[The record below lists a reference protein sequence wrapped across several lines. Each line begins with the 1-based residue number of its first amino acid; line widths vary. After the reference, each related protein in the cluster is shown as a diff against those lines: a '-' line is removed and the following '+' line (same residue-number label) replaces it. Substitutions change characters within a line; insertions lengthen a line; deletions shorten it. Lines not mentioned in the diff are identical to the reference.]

1 MPCGNARHLLSRFA
15 GSKYS
20 WLWVFLICFC
30 MPILSAQNILLRFGG
45 PPLLDNVSFDIEAG
59 DRICLVGRNGEGKS
73 TLLKVLTG
81 EMETNS
87 GDIVKKAG
95 LKVSR
100 MIQEI
105 PSHLDG
111 TVRDI
116 VMGRVSVV
124 SGGSV
129 ISKKILDDG
138 AHNATA
144 EAILGKTGID
154 ADTPYDSLSGGQ
166 KRRVLF
172 ARAVAEDPD
181 LLLLDEPTNHLD
193 IPAIQ
198 WLEGIVTRLNCAV
211 MFVSHDR
218 AFVRRTAT
226 RIFELDRGR
235 VRSWDFPY
243 DKFVQFRDQALAEEE
258 KANQLFD
265 KRLAEEEV
273 WIRKGIQARRTRN
286 EGRVRALIKM
296 REERAARRSRT
307 GNVNMQ
313 ITEADRSGR
322 LVARL
327 TDVSYSYDG
336 SPLISDLSTEISRGD
351 RIGIVG
357 PNGSGKTT
365 LLRLILGELQPDS
378 GSVRLGSNLHIA
390 YFDQMRTRLRE
401 DKSLIE
407 NIGDGQAYITL
418 NGVKRHV
425 LSYLQD
431 FLFSADRARGPIS
444 ALSGGERNRLLLAC
458 LFSHPS
464 NVLVLDE
471 PTNDLDMETLDLL
484 AELLADYNG
493 TVLTVSHD
501 RAFLDSVATGI
512 LAIEENGRV
521 FEAVGGYSDYE
532 ANKKIRD
539 KEAANA
545 ARIAAEKEAEKQAR
559 SNAGAGSATAAPAP
573 PAKKK
578 KRSFNED
585 REYAALPE
593 KIEKLE
599 QEIASFQM
607 ELSKPEVYTNA
618 PLIVELQKK
627 IADDEVLLEKLYE
640 RFEILDNLG

>member
-1 MPCGNARHLLSRFA
+1 M
-15 GSKYS
+15 
-20 WLWVFLICFC
+20 
-30 MPILSAQNILLRFGG
+30 
-45 PPLLDNVSFDIEAG
+45 DNVTFDVEPG

-81 EMETNS
+81 EMEANS
-87 GDIVKKAG
+87 GDIIKKSG
-95 LKVSR
+95 LKITR

-105 PSHLDG
+105 PAHLEG
-111 TVRDI
+111 TVRDV
-116 VMGRVSVV
+116 VMSGAL
-124 SGGSV
+124 SGGT
-129 ISKKILDDG
+129 DD
-138 AHNATA
+138 AVRNSHA
-144 EAILGKTGID
+144 EAILGKTGIPAD
-154 ADTPYDSLSGGQ
+154 ASFDSLSGGQ

-172 ARAVAEDPD
+172 ARAVAGDPD

-198 WLEGIVTRLNCAV
+198 WLEGIVTRLECAV
-211 MFVSHDR
+211 LFVSHDR
-218 AFVRRTAT
+218 TFVRRTAT
-226 RIFELDRGR
+226 RILELDRGR

-258 KANQLFD
+258 KANALFD

-296 REERAARRSRT
+296 REERAARRTRT

-336 SPLISDLSTEISRGD
+336 APLLNRFSTEVSRGD

-365 LLRLILGELQPDS
+365 LLRLILGELKPDT
-378 GSVRLGSNLHIA
+378 GDVRLGTNLQIA
-390 YFDQMRTRLRE
+390 YFDQMRSRLRE
-401 DKSLIE
+401 DKSLVE

-418 NGVKRHV
+418 NGVRRHV

-431 FLFSADRARGPIS
+431 FLFSAERARGPIS

-484 AELLADYNG
+484 AELLADYKG

-501 RAFLDSVATGI
+501 RAFLDSVVTSI
-512 LAIEENGRV
+512 LAIEDGGNV
-521 FEAVGGYSDYE
+521 FEATGGYTDYE
-532 ANKKIRD
+532 NNRKVRE
-539 KEAANA
+539 KEKANA
-545 ARIAAEKEAEKQAR
+545 ARLAEERANFQKSGASLGGSGSESAANQG
-559 SNAGAGSATAAPAP
+559 NV
-573 PAKKK
+573 AKKR
-578 KRSFNED
+578 KRSYNEE

-599 QEIASFQM
+599 AEIAEIQA
-607 ELSKPEVYTNA
+607 ELAKPEVYTDANR
-618 PLIVELQKK
+618 IIELQKSLS
-627 IADDEVLLEKLYE
+627 DHESELEKAYE
-640 RFEILDNLG
+640 RYGELDAL

>member
-1 MPCGNARHLLSRFA
+1 
-15 GSKYS
+15 
-20 WLWVFLICFC
+20 
-30 MPILSAQNILLRFGG
+30 MPILSAQNISLRFSG
-45 PPLLDNVSFDIEAG
+45 PPLLDNASFDIEAG

-73 TLLKVLTG
+73 TLLKIIQG
-81 EMETNS
+81 EMGMDS
-87 GDIVKKAG
+87 GEIVKRTG

-100 MIQEI
+100 MVQEI
-105 PSHLDG
+105 PAHMEGS
-111 TVRDI
+111 VRDV
-116 VMGRVSVV
+116 VMAG
-124 SGGSV
+124 
-129 ISKKILDDG
+129 IAQDG
-138 AHNATA
+138 HHDAHA
-144 EAILGKTGID
+144 EAILGKTGIAAD
-154 ADTPYDSLSGGQ
+154 ALFDSLSGGQ

-172 ARAVAEDPD
+172 ARAVAENPD

-198 WLEGIVTRLNCAV
+198 WLEGIVSRLECAV
-211 MFVSHDR
+211 LFVSHDR
-218 AFVRRTAT
+218 AFVRRVAT

-235 VRSWDFPY
+235 IRTWDYPY

-258 KANQLFD
+258 KANKLFD

-296 REERAARRSRT
+296 RQERAERRTRT
-307 GNVNMQ
+307 GTVNMQ

-327 TDVSYSYDG
+327 TDVSYAYEG
-336 SPLISDLSTEISRGD
+336 APLISHFTTEVSRGD

-365 LLRLILGELQPDS
+365 LLKLILGEIQPDE
-378 GSVRLGSNLHIA
+378 GEIRLGTNLQIA

-401 DKSLIE
+401 DKSLVE
-407 NIGDGQAYITL
+407 NVGDGQAYITL
-418 NGVKRHV
+418 NGVRRHV

-431 FLFSADRARGPIS
+431 FLFSAERARGPIS

-484 AELLADYNG
+484 AELLAEYKG
-493 TVLTVSHD
+493 TVLVVSHD
-501 RAFLDSVATGI
+501 RAFLDSVVTGI
-512 LAIEENGRV
+512 FAIEDGGNV
-521 FEAVGGYSDYE
+521 FEAVGGYTDYE
-532 ANKKIRD
+532 NNRKIRE

-545 ARIAAEKEAEKQAR
+545 ARIAEERANSQKSVASTSLQ
-559 SNAGAGSATAAPAP
+559 TAKNGISEPN

-578 KRSFNED
+578 KRSYNEE
-585 REYAALPE
+585 REYAALPD

-599 QEIASFQM
+599 AEIAGFQA
-607 ELSKPEVYTNA
+607 ELAKPEVYTDA
-618 PLIVELQKK
+618 KRIVELQKD
-627 IADDEVLLEKLYE
+627 IADRESELEKAYE
-640 RFEILDNLG
+640 RYEELDLLGG

>member
-1 MPCGNARHLLSRFA
+1 
-15 GSKYS
+15 
-20 WLWVFLICFC
+20 
-30 MPILSAQNILLRFGG
+30 MPILSAQNLLLRIGANA
-45 PPLLDNVSFDIEAG
+45 PLLDNVSFDIEAG
-59 DRICLVGRNGEGKS
+59 DRICLVGRNGCGKS
-73 TLLKVLTG
+73 TLLRVLSG
-81 EMETNS
+81 ETEAQS
-87 GDIVKKAG
+87 GDIVKKTG
-95 LKVSR
+95 LRISR

-105 PSHLDG
+105 PAHIEG
-111 TVRDI
+111 TVRDV
-116 VMGRVSVV
+116 VMGTVSVGN
-124 SGGSV
+124 SAAW
-129 ISKKILDDG
+129 KIGDD
-138 AHNATA
+138 ASRDTHA

-154 ADTPYDSLSGGQ
+154 PEALYDSLSGGQ
-166 KRRVLF
+166 KRRTLF
-172 ARAVAEDPD
+172 ARALAQDPD

-198 WLEGIVTRLNCAV
+198 WLEGIVTRLNCALL
-211 MFVSHDR
+211 FVSHDR
-218 AFVRRTAT
+218 TFVRRVAN
-226 RIFELDRGR
+226 RIFDLDRGR
-235 VRSWDFPY
+235 VRCWDFPY
-243 DKFVQFRDQALAEEE
+243 DKFVQFRDQALAEED
-258 KANQLFD
+258 KANALFD

-296 REERAARRSRT
+296 REERAARRTRT

-336 SPLISDLSTEISRGD
+336 APLISGLSTEVSRGD

-365 LLRLILGELQPDS
+365 LLRLILGELKPDT
-378 GSVRLGSNLHIA
+378 GDVRLGTNLQIA

-401 DKSLIE
+401 DKSLVE

-431 FLFSADRARGPIS
+431 FLFSADRARGPIN

-484 AELLADYNG
+484 AELLADYKG

-501 RAFLDSVATGI
+501 RAFLDSVATSI
-512 LAIEENGRV
+512 LAIEDGGNV
-521 FEAVGGYSDYE
+521 FESVGGYSDYE
-532 ANKKIRD
+532 AKKKVRD

-545 ARIAAEKEAEKQAR
+545 ARIAAEKEAEKAAR
-559 SNAGAGSATAAPAP
+559 SAQNSSAVSAAQALSGSAGAPV
-573 PAKKK
+573 KKK
-578 KRSFNED
+578 KRSYNEE

-599 QEIASFQM
+599 SEISERQT
-607 ELSKPEVYTNA
+607 ELSKPEVFTNA
-618 PLIVELQKK
+618 ARIVELQKE
-627 IADDEVLLEKLYE
+627 IADREAELEKAYGRYE
-640 RFEILDNLG
+640 ELDSLG

>member
-1 MPCGNARHLLSRFA
+1 
-15 GSKYS
+15 
-20 WLWVFLICFC
+20 

-59 DRICLVGRNGEGKS
+59 DRVCLVGRNGEGKS
-73 TLLKVLTG
+73 TLLKILTG
-81 EMETNS
+81 EMEYNS
-87 GDIVKKAG
+87 GDIVKKTG

-105 PSHLDG
+105 PAHVDG

-116 VMGRVSVV
+116 VMGKVAA
-124 SGGSV
+124 GSSAGWTGAV
-129 ISKKILDDG
+129 DDG
-138 AHNATA
+138 QHNALA
-144 EAILGKTGID
+144 ESILGKTGID
-154 ADTPYDSLSGGQ
+154 ADALYDDLSGGQ

-218 AFVRRTAT
+218 AFVRRVAS

-243 DKFVQFRDQALAEEE
+243 DKFVQFRDQALAEEA
-258 KANQLFD
+258 KANELFD

-296 REERAARRSRT
+296 REERAARRNRV
-307 GNVNMQ
+307 GNVSMQ
-313 ITEADRSGR
+313 ITEAERSGR

-327 TDVSYSYDG
+327 KNVTYAYAG
-336 SPLISDLSTEISRGD
+336 EPLINNFSTEVSRGD

-357 PNGSGKTT
+357 PNGCGKTT
-365 LLRLILGELQPDS
+365 LLRLILGELKPDE
-378 GSVRLGSNLHIA
+378 GDVRLGSNLQIA

-493 TVLTVSHD
+493 TVITVSHD

-512 LAIEENGRV
+512 LAIEENGNV

-532 ANKKIRD
+532 ANKKFRD

-545 ARIAAEKEAEKQAR
+545 AREAAERDAAKAAR
-559 SNAGAGSATAAPAP
+559 SGAAPA
-573 PAKKK
+573 AVALVKKK
-578 KRSFNED
+578 KRSYNEE
-585 REYAALPE
+585 REYQALPE
-593 KIEKLE
+593 KIEQLE
-599 QEIASFQM
+599 TEITNLQT
-607 ELSKPEVYTNA
+607 ELSKPEVFTNA
-618 PLIVELQKK
+618 PRIVELQKE
-627 IADDEVLLEKLYE
+627 ISARETELEKAYE
-640 RFEILDNLG
+640 RFEELDALG

>member
-1 MPCGNARHLLSRFA
+1 
-15 GSKYS
+15 
-20 WLWVFLICFC
+20 
-30 MPILSAQNILLRFGG
+30 MPILSAQNILLRLGG
-45 PPLLDNVSFDIEAG
+45 SAPLLDGVSFDVEPG

-73 TLLKVLTG
+73 TLLKILTG
-81 EMETNS
+81 EMEYNS
-87 GDIVKKAG
+87 GDIVRRSG
-95 LKVSR
+95 LRVSR

-105 PSHLDG
+105 PAHIDG

-116 VMGRVSVV
+116 VMGKVAA
-124 SGGSV
+124 GSSAGWTGAV
-129 ISKKILDDG
+129 DG
-138 AHNATA
+138 SNDEGHHDSAA

-154 ADTPYDSLSGGQ
+154 ADAPYDSLSGGQ

-211 MFVSHDR
+211 LFVSHDR
-218 AFVRRTAT
+218 SFVRRVAT

-235 VRSWDFPY
+235 IRSWDFPY

-258 KANQLFD
+258 KANALFD

-296 REERAARRSRT
+296 RQERAERRTRT

-322 LVARL
+322 MVARL
-327 TDVSYSYDG
+327 TGVTYSYDG
-336 SPLISDLSTEISRGD
+336 APLINDFSTEVSRGD

-365 LLRLILGELQPDS
+365 LLKLILGELQPDQ
-378 GSVRLGSNLHIA
+378 GEVRLGSNLEIA
-390 YFDQMRTRLRE
+390 YFDQMRTSLRE
-401 DKSLIE
+401 DKSLVE
-407 NIGDGQAYITL
+407 NIGDGQTYITL

-484 AELLADYNG
+484 AELLAEYKG

-512 LAIEENGRV
+512 LAIEEDGKV

-532 ANKKIRD
+532 ANRKFRE
-539 KEAANA
+539 KEAAAA
-545 ARIAAEKEAEKQAR
+545 ARAQAEKDAEKQAR
-559 SNAGAGSATAAPAP
+559 AAGSSAAPAADAP
-573 PAKKK
+573 KKK
-578 KRSFNED
+578 KRSYNEE
-585 REYAALPE
+585 REYQALPE

-599 QEIASFQM
+599 AEIASRQE
-607 ELSKPEVYTNA
+607 ELSKPEVFTNA
-618 PLIVELQKK
+618 ARIVELQKE
-627 IADDEVLLEKLYE
+627 IAERENELEKAYE
-640 RFEILDNLG
+640 RFEELDL

>member
-1 MPCGNARHLLSRFA
+1 
-15 GSKYS
+15 
-20 WLWVFLICFC
+20 

-73 TLLKVLTG
+73 TLLKILTG
-81 EMETNS
+81 EMEMNS
-87 GDIVKKAG
+87 GDIVKKSG
-95 LKVSR
+95 LKISR

-105 PSHLDG
+105 PAHLEG
-111 TVRDI
+111 TVRDV
-116 VMGRVSVV
+116 VMGRVPITGANTAREV
-124 SGGSV
+124 GA
-129 ISKKILDDG
+129 DDVLRNS
-138 AHNATA
+138 HA
-144 EAILGKTGID
+144 EAILGKTGIP
-154 ADTPYDSLSGGQ
+154 ADLRYDDLSGGQ

-198 WLEGIVTRLNCAV
+198 WLEGIVSRLDCAV
-211 MFVSHDR
+211 LFVSHDR
-218 AFVRRTAT
+218 AFVRRIAT

-235 VRSWDFPY
+235 IRSWDFPY

-286 EGRVRALIKM
+286 EGRVRALIRM
-296 REERAARRSRT
+296 REERAARRTRT
-307 GNVNMQ
+307 GSVNMQ
-313 ITEADRSGR
+313 ITEAERSGR

-327 TDVSYSYDG
+327 TNVTYAYEG
-336 SPLISDLSTEISRGD
+336 EPLIRDFSTEVSRGD

-365 LLRLILGELQPDS
+365 LLRLILGELTPDS
-378 GSVRLGSNLHIA
+378 GEIRLGSNLQIA

-431 FLFSADRARGPIS
+431 FLFSAERARGPIS

-484 AELLADYNG
+484 AELLADYKG
-493 TVLTVSHD
+493 TVITVSHD
-501 RAFLDSVATGI
+501 RAFLDSVVTSI
-512 LAIEENGRV
+512 FAIEDDGNV

-532 ANKKIRD
+532 ANRKFRE
-539 KEAANA
+539 KEAARA
-545 ARIAAEKEAEKQAR
+545 QSKPAVR
-559 SNAGAGSATAAPAP
+559 SGQSKSAVISAQPLSATAVPAGVEP
-573 PAKKK
+573 PMPTPIKKK
-578 KRSFNED
+578 KRSYNEE

-593 KIEKLE
+593 KIESLE
-599 QEIASFQM
+599 AEIASRQT

-618 PLIVELQKK
+618 PRILELQKE
-627 IADDEVLLEKLYE
+627 IVGLESELEQAYE
-640 RFEILDNLG
+640 RFEYLDNLGG

>member
-1 MPCGNARHLLSRFA
+1 MPSLS
-15 GSKYS
+15 
-20 WLWVFLICFC
+20 V
-30 MPILSAQNILLRFGG
+30 QNILLRFGG

-87 GDIVKKAG
+87 GEIVKKSG
-95 LKVSR
+95 LRVSR

-105 PSHLDG
+105 PAHLDG

-129 ISKKILDDG
+129 ISKKVLDDG

-154 ADTPYDSLSGGQ
+154 ADAPYDSLSGGQ

-198 WLEGIVTRLNCAV
+198 WLEGIVSRLNCAV

-218 AFVRRTAT
+218 AFVRRIAT

-296 REERAARRSRT
+296 REERAARRNRT

-327 TDVSYSYDG
+327 KNVSYSYDG
-336 SPLISDLSTEISRGD
+336 SPLISDFSTEISRGD

-365 LLRLILGELQPDS
+365 LLRLILGELQPES
-378 GSVRLGSNLHIA
+378 GEVRLGSNLHIA

-401 DKSLIE
+401 DKSLVE

-418 NGVKRHV
+418 NGVRRHV

-512 LAIEENGRV
+512 FAIEENGQI

-532 ANKKIRD
+532 ANRKLRD

-559 SNAGAGSATAAPAP
+559 ASAGAAVASSA

-578 KRSFNED
+578 KRSFNEE
-585 REYAALPE
+585 REYNSLMG

-599 QEIASFQM
+599 KEIADFQQ
-607 ELSKPEVYTNA
+607 ELTKPEVYTNA
-618 PLIVELQKK
+618 TLIVELQKK
-627 IADDEVLLEKLYE
+627 ISEDETLLEQAYE
-640 RFEILDNLG
+640 RFEILDNLS

>member
-1 MPCGNARHLLSRFA
+1 
-15 GSKYS
+15 
-20 WLWVFLICFC
+20 
-30 MPILSAQNILLRFGG
+30 MPILSAQNLLLRIGANA
-45 PPLLDNVSFDIEAG
+45 PLLDNVSFDIEAG
-59 DRICLVGRNGEGKS
+59 DRICLVGRNGCGKS
-73 TLLKVLTG
+73 TLLRVLSG
-81 EMETNS
+81 ETEAQS
-87 GDIVKKAG
+87 GDIVKKTG
-95 LKVSR
+95 LRISR

-105 PSHLDG
+105 PAHIEG
-111 TVRDI
+111 TVRDV
-116 VMGRVSVV
+116 VMGTVSVGN
-124 SGGSV
+124 SAAW
-129 ISKKILDDG
+129 KIGDD
-138 AHNATA
+138 ASRDTHA

-154 ADTPYDSLSGGQ
+154 PEALYDSLSGGQ
-166 KRRVLF
+166 KRRTLF
-172 ARAVAEDPD
+172 ARALAQDPD

-198 WLEGIVTRLNCAV
+198 WLEGIVTRLNCALL
-211 MFVSHDR
+211 FVSHDR
-218 AFVRRTAT
+218 TFVRRVAN
-226 RIFELDRGR
+226 RIFDLDRGR
-235 VRSWDFPY
+235 VRCWDFPY
-243 DKFVQFRDQALAEEE
+243 DKFVQFRDQALAEED
-258 KANQLFD
+258 KANALFD

-296 REERAARRSRT
+296 REERAARRTRT

-336 SPLISDLSTEISRGD
+336 APLINGLSTEVSRGD

-365 LLRLILGELQPDS
+365 LLRLILGELTPDT
-378 GSVRLGSNLHIA
+378 GDVRLGTNLQIA

-401 DKSLIE
+401 DKSLVE
-407 NIGDGQAYITL
+407 NIADGQQYVML

-484 AELLADYNG
+484 AELLADYKG

-501 RAFLDSVATGI
+501 RAFLDSVATSI
-512 LAIEENGRV
+512 LAIEDGGNV
-521 FEAVGGYSDYE
+521 FESVGGYSDYE
-532 ANKKIRD
+532 AKKKVRD

-545 ARIAAEKEAEKQAR
+545 ARIAAEKEAEKAAR
-559 SNAGAGSATAAPAP
+559 SAQNSSAVSAAQAPAGSAGAP
-573 PAKKK
+573 PKKK
-578 KRSFNED
+578 KRSYNEE

-599 QEIASFQM
+599 AEISERQT
-607 ELSKPEVYTNA
+607 ELSKPEVFTNA
-618 PLIVELQKK
+618 ARIMELQKE
-627 IADDEVLLEKLYE
+627 IADREAELEKAYE
-640 RFEILDNLG
+640 RYEELDSLG

>member
-1 MPCGNARHLLSRFA
+1 
-15 GSKYS
+15 
-20 WLWVFLICFC
+20 
-30 MPILSAQNILLRFGG
+30 MPILSVQNILLRFGG

-81 EMETNS
+81 EMEANS
-87 GDIVKKAG
+87 GEIVKKTG

-105 PSHLDG
+105 PAHLDG

-116 VMGRVSVV
+116 VMGRVTVV

-154 ADTPYDSLSGGQ
+154 ADAPYDSLSGGQ

-258 KANQLFD
+258 KANALFD
-265 KRLAEEEV
+265 KKLAEEEV

-327 TDVSYSYDG
+327 KNVSYSYDG

-365 LLRLILGELQPDS
+365 LLRLILGELQPES
-378 GSVRLGSNLHIA
+378 GEVRLGSNLHIA

-512 LAIEENGRV
+512 LAIEEGGHV

-532 ANKKIRD
+532 ANKKLRD
-539 KEAANA
+539 KEAAQA
-545 ARIAAEKEAEKQAR
+545 ARLAAEREAEKLAR
-559 SNAGAGSATAAPAP
+559 LSAGAGAASASPA

-578 KRSFNED
+578 KRSYNEE

-599 QEIASFQM
+599 KEIADYQL

-618 PLIVELQKK
+618 TLIVELQKK
-627 IADDEVLLEKLYE
+627 IADDEALLEAAYE
-640 RFEILDNLG
+640 RFEALDNLG

>member
-1 MPCGNARHLLSRFA
+1 
-15 GSKYS
+15 
-20 WLWVFLICFC
+20 

-73 TLLKVLTG
+73 TLLKILTG
-81 EMETNS
+81 EMEMNS
-87 GDIVKKAG
+87 GDIVKKSG
-95 LKVSR
+95 LKISR

-105 PSHLDG
+105 PAHIEG
-111 TVRDI
+111 TVRDV
-116 VMGRVSVV
+116 VMGKSESALRNS
-124 SGGSV
+124 
-129 ISKKILDDG
+129 
-138 AHNATA
+138 HA
-144 EAILGKTGID
+144 EAILGKTGIP
-154 ADTPYDSLSGGQ
+154 ADLRYDDLSGGQ

-198 WLEGIVTRLNCAV
+198 WLEGIVSRLDCAV
-211 MFVSHDR
+211 LFVSHDR
-218 AFVRRTAT
+218 AFVRRIAT

-235 VRSWDFPY
+235 IRSWDFPY
-243 DKFVQFRDQALAEEE
+243 DKFVQFRDQALVEEE

-286 EGRVRALIKM
+286 EGRVRALIRM
-296 REERAARRSRT
+296 REERAARRTRT
-307 GNVNMQ
+307 GSVNMQ
-313 ITEADRSGR
+313 ITEAERSGR

-327 TDVSYSYDG
+327 TNVTYAYEG
-336 SPLISDLSTEISRGD
+336 EPLIRDFSTEVSRGD

-365 LLRLILGELQPDS
+365 LLRLILGELTPDS
-378 GSVRLGSNLHIA
+378 GEIRLGSNLQIA

-431 FLFSADRARGPIS
+431 FLFSAERARGPIS

-484 AELLADYNG
+484 AELLADYKG
-493 TVLTVSHD
+493 TVITVSHD
-501 RAFLDSVATGI
+501 RAFLDSVVTSI
-512 LAIEENGRV
+512 FAIEDGGNV

-532 ANKKIRD
+532 ANRKFR
-539 KEAANA
+539 
-545 ARIAAEKEAEKQAR
+545 EKEIAR
-559 SNAGAGSATAAPAP
+559 AQSKSAMPSAGQSKSAMPSAQSLSVAAPAGVEP
-573 PAKKK
+573 PIPTPIKKK
-578 KRSFNED
+578 KRSYNEE

-593 KIEKLE
+593 KIESLE
-599 QEIASFQM
+599 AGIANRQT

-618 PLIVELQKK
+618 PRILELQKE
-627 IADDEVLLEKLYE
+627 IVGLESELEQAYE
-640 RFEILDNLG
+640 RFEYLDNLGG

>member
-1 MPCGNARHLLSRFA
+1 
-15 GSKYS
+15 
-20 WLWVFLICFC
+20 

-45 PPLLDNVSFDIEAG
+45 PPLLDNVSFDIKAG

-81 EMETNS
+81 EMEANS

-193 IPAIQ
+193 VPAIQ

-336 SPLISDLSTEISRGD
+336 SPLISGLSTEISRGD

-378 GSVRLGSNLHIA
+378 GSVRLGSNLHVA

-578 KRSFNED
+578 KRSYNEE

-593 KIEKLE
+593 KIENLE
-599 QEIASFQM
+599 QEIAGFQM

-618 PLIVELQKK
+618 SLIVELQKK
-627 IADDEVLLEKLYE
+627 IADDEGLLEKLYE

>member
-1 MPCGNARHLLSRFA
+1 
-15 GSKYS
+15 
-20 WLWVFLICFC
+20 
-30 MPILSAQNILLRFGG
+30 MPILSVQNILLRFGG

-81 EMETNS
+81 EMEANS
-87 GDIVKKAG
+87 GEIVKKTG

-105 PSHLDG
+105 PAHLDG

-154 ADTPYDSLSGGQ
+154 ADAPYDSLSGGQ

-258 KANQLFD
+258 KANALFD
-265 KRLAEEEV
+265 KKLAEEEV

-327 TDVSYSYDG
+327 KNVSYSYDG

-365 LLRLILGELQPDS
+365 LLRLILGELQPES
-378 GSVRLGSNLHIA
+378 GEVRLGSNLHIA

-512 LAIEENGRV
+512 LAIEDGGHV

-532 ANKKIRD
+532 ANKKLRD
-539 KEAANA
+539 KEAAQA
-545 ARIAAEKEAEKQAR
+545 ARLAAEREAEKQAR
-559 SNAGAGSATAAPAP
+559 SNAGAGAASASPA

-578 KRSFNED
+578 KRSYNEE
-585 REYAALPE
+585 REYATLPE

-599 QEIASFQM
+599 KEIADYQL

-618 PLIVELQKK
+618 TLIVELQKK
-627 IADDEVLLEKLYE
+627 IADDEALLEQAYE
-640 RFEILDNLG
+640 RFEALDNLG

>member
-1 MPCGNARHLLSRFA
+1 
-15 GSKYS
+15 
-20 WLWVFLICFC
+20 
-30 MPILSAQNILLRFGG
+30 MPILSAQNILLRLGG
-45 PPLLDNVSFDIEAG
+45 SAPLLDGVSFDVEAG

-81 EMETNS
+81 EMEFNS
-87 GDIVKKAG
+87 GDIVRRSG
-95 LKVSR
+95 MRVSR

-105 PSHLDG
+105 PDHIDG

-116 VMGRVSVV
+116 VMGKVAA
-124 SGGSV
+124 GS
-129 ISKKILDDG
+129 SAGWTGARDGSADDG
-138 AHNATA
+138 HHDSAA

-154 ADTPYDSLSGGQ
+154 ADAQYDSLSGGQ

-218 AFVRRTAT
+218 SFVRRVAT

-258 KANQLFD
+258 KANALFD

-296 REERAARRSRT
+296 RQERAERRTRT

-313 ITEADRSGR
+313 ITEAERSGR
-322 LVARL
+322 MVARL
-327 TDVSYSYDG
+327 TNVSYSYSAGGQPDAT
-336 SPLISDLSTEISRGD
+336 SSVSQLLINNFSTEVSRGD

-365 LLRLILGELQPDS
+365 LLKLILGELTPDQ
-378 GSVRLGSNLHIA
+378 GEVRLGTNLEIA

-401 DKSLIE
+401 DKSLVE

-484 AELLADYNG
+484 AELLAEYKG

-501 RAFLDSVATGI
+501 RAFLDSVATSI
-512 LAIEENGRV
+512 FAIEEDGNI

-532 ANKKIRD
+532 AGKKNRD
-539 KEAANA
+539 KEAASA
-545 ARIAAEKEAEKQAR
+545 AKTV
-559 SNAGAGSATAAPAP
+559 AGGNNSGSSKSVTSA

-578 KRSFNED
+578 KRSYNEE
-585 REYAALPE
+585 REYATLPDT
-593 KIEKLE
+593 IEKLE
-599 QEIASFQM
+599 GEIAACQE
-607 ELSKPEVYTNA
+607 ELCKPEVCTNA
-618 PLIVELQKK
+618 ARIVELQKE
-627 IADDEVLLEKLYE
+627 ISDREAALEKAYE
-640 RFEILDNLG
+640 RYEELDSLG

>member
-1 MPCGNARHLLSRFA
+1 
-15 GSKYS
+15 
-20 WLWVFLICFC
+20 
-30 MPILSAQNILLRFGG
+30 MPILSVQNILLRFGG

-81 EMETNS
+81 EMEANS
-87 GDIVKKAG
+87 GEIVKKTG

-105 PSHLDG
+105 PAHLDG

-154 ADTPYDSLSGGQ
+154 ADAPYDSLSGGQ

-258 KANQLFD
+258 KANALFD
-265 KRLAEEEV
+265 KKVAEEEV

-327 TDVSYSYDG
+327 KNVSYSYDG

-365 LLRLILGELQPDS
+365 LLRLILGDLQPES
-378 GSVRLGSNLHIA
+378 GEVRLGSNLHIA

-512 LAIEENGRV
+512 LAIEENGHV

-532 ANKKIRD
+532 ANKKLRD
-539 KEAANA
+539 KEAAQA
-545 ARIAAEKEAEKQAR
+545 ARLAAEREAEKLAR
-559 SNAGAGSATAAPAP
+559 LSAGAGAASAAPA

-578 KRSFNED
+578 KRSYNEE

-599 QEIASFQM
+599 KEIAGYQL

-618 PLIVELQKK
+618 TLIVELQKK
-627 IADDEVLLEKLYE
+627 IADDETLLEQAYE
-640 RFEILDNLG
+640 RFEALDNLG

>member
-1 MPCGNARHLLSRFA
+1 
-15 GSKYS
+15 
-20 WLWVFLICFC
+20 
-30 MPILSAQNILLRFGG
+30 MPILSAMNITLRFGG
-45 PPLLDNVSFDIEAG
+45 PPLLDKVSFDIESG

-73 TLLKVLTG
+73 TLLKILSG
-81 EMETNS
+81 DMEADS
-87 GDIVKKAG
+87 GDIVKRSG
-95 LKVSR
+95 LKISR

-105 PSHLDG
+105 PAHLEG
-111 TVRDI
+111 TVRD
-116 VMGRVSVV
+116 VV
-124 SGGSV
+124 FSGVGGAAGGH
-129 ISKKILDDG
+129 DAGDG
-138 AHNATA
+138 HHNAHA
-144 EAILGKTGID
+144 EAILGKTGIAAD
-154 ADTPYDSLSGGQ
+154 ALFDSLSGGQ

-172 ARAVAEDPD
+172 ARAVAQDPD

-211 MFVSHDR
+211 LFVSHDR

-258 KANQLFD
+258 KANALFD

-307 GNVNMQ
+307 GSVNMQ
-313 ITEADRSGR
+313 ITEAERSGR

-327 TDVSYSYDG
+327 TDVSYAYEG
-336 SPLISDLSTEISRGD
+336 APLISGLTTEISRGD

-378 GSVRLGSNLHIA
+378 GDVRLGSNLQIA

-401 DKSLIE
+401 DKSLVE

-431 FLFSADRARGPIS
+431 FLFSAERARGPIS

-484 AELLADYNG
+484 AELLAEYKG

-512 LAIEENGRV
+512 LAIEEGGNV

-532 ANKKIRD
+532 ANRKIR
-539 KEAANA
+539 
-545 ARIAAEKEAEKQAR
+545 EKEASRIAEEKLRAPQP
-559 SNAGAGSATAAPAP
+559 SGAVRTTPAEAP
-573 PAKKK
+573 KKK
-578 KRSFNED
+578 KRSYNEE

-599 QEIASFQM
+599 AEIAERQV

-618 PLIVELQKK
+618 ARIVELQGE
-627 IADDEVLLEKLYE
+627 IAEREKALEKAYE
-640 RFEILDNLG
+640 RFEELDALG

>member
-1 MPCGNARHLLSRFA
+1 
-15 GSKYS
+15 
-20 WLWVFLICFC
+20 
-30 MPILSAQNILLRFGG
+30 MPILSVQNILLRFGG

-81 EMETNS
+81 EMEANS
-87 GDIVKKAG
+87 GEIVKKTG

-105 PSHLDG
+105 PAHLDG

-154 ADTPYDSLSGGQ
+154 ADAPYDSLSGGQ

-258 KANQLFD
+258 KANALFD
-265 KRLAEEEV
+265 KKLAEEEV

-327 TDVSYSYDG
+327 KNVSYSYDG

-365 LLRLILGELQPDS
+365 LLRLILGELQPES
-378 GSVRLGSNLHIA
+378 GEVRLGSNLHIA

-512 LAIEENGRV
+512 LAIEDGGHV

-539 KEAANA
+539 KEAAQA
-545 ARIAAEKEAEKQAR
+545 ARLAAEKEAERQAR
-559 SNAGAGSATAAPAP
+559 SNAGVGAASAAPA

-578 KRSFNED
+578 KRSYNEE

-599 QEIASFQM
+599 KEIADYQL

-618 PLIVELQKK
+618 TLIVELQKK
-627 IADDEVLLEKLYE
+627 IADDEALLEQAYE
-640 RFEILDNLG
+640 RFEALDNLG

>member
-1 MPCGNARHLLSRFA
+1 
-15 GSKYS
+15 
-20 WLWVFLICFC
+20 
-30 MPILSAQNILLRFGG
+30 MPILSAQNLLLRIGANA
-45 PPLLDNVSFDIEAG
+45 PLLDNVSFDIEAG
-59 DRICLVGRNGEGKS
+59 DRICLVGRNGCGKS
-73 TLLKVLTG
+73 TLLRVLSG
-81 EMETNS
+81 ETEAQS
-87 GDIVKKAG
+87 GDIVKKSG
-95 LKVSR
+95 LRISR

-105 PSHLDG
+105 PAHIDG
-111 TVRDI
+111 TVRDV
-116 VMGRVSVV
+116 VMGTVSVGNSAAWKV
-124 SGGSV
+124 G
-129 ISKKILDDG
+129 DD
-138 AHNATA
+138 ASRDTHA

-154 ADTPYDSLSGGQ
+154 PEALYDSLSGGQ
-166 KRRVLF
+166 KRRTLF
-172 ARAVAEDPD
+172 ARALAQDPD

-198 WLEGIVTRLNCAV
+198 WLEGIVTRLNCALL
-211 MFVSHDR
+211 FVSHDR
-218 AFVRRTAT
+218 TFVRRVAN
-226 RIFELDRGR
+226 RIFDLDRGR
-235 VRSWDFPY
+235 VRCWDFPY
-243 DKFVQFRDQALAEEE
+243 DKFVQFRDQALAEED
-258 KANQLFD
+258 KANALFD

-296 REERAARRSRT
+296 REERAARRTRT

-336 SPLISDLSTEISRGD
+336 APLISGLSTEVSRGD

-365 LLRLILGELQPDS
+365 LLRLILGELTPDT
-378 GSVRLGSNLHIA
+378 GDVRLGTNLQIA

-401 DKSLIE
+401 DKSLVE

-484 AELLADYNG
+484 AELLADYKG
-493 TVLTVSHD
+493 SVLTVSHD
-501 RAFLDSVATGI
+501 RAFLDSVATSI
-512 LAIEENGRV
+512 LAIEDGGNI
-521 FEAVGGYSDYE
+521 FESVGGYSDYE
-532 ANKKIRD
+532 AKKKVRD

-545 ARIAAEKEAEKQAR
+545 ARIAAEKEAEKAAR
-559 SNAGAGSATAAPAP
+559 SAQNSSAASAAQALSGSAGA

-578 KRSFNED
+578 KRSYNEE

-599 QEIASFQM
+599 SEISERQT
-607 ELSKPEVYTNA
+607 ELSKPEVFTNA
-618 PLIVELQKK
+618 ARIVELQKE
-627 IADDEVLLEKLYE
+627 ISDREAELEKAYE
-640 RFEILDNLG
+640 RYEELDSLG

>member
-1 MPCGNARHLLSRFA
+1 
-15 GSKYS
+15 
-20 WLWVFLICFC
+20 

-73 TLLKVLTG
+73 TLLKILTG
-81 EMETNS
+81 EMEANS
-87 GDIVKKAG
+87 GDIVKKSG
-95 LKVSR
+95 LKISR

-105 PSHLDG
+105 PAHIDG

-116 VMGRVSVV
+116 VMGNV
-124 SGGSV
+124 
-129 ISKKILDDG
+129 G
-138 AHNATA
+138 AAVNGTHDAHA
-144 EAILGKTGID
+144 EAILGKTGIAAD
-154 ADTPYDSLSGGQ
+154 ALYDELSGGQ

-258 KANQLFD
+258 KANELFD

-296 REERAARRSRT
+296 RQERAERRSRV
-307 GNVNMQ
+307 GSVNMQ
-313 ITEADRSGR
+313 ITEAERSGR

-336 SPLISDLSTEISRGD
+336 MPLINNFSAEVSRGD

-365 LLRLILGELQPDS
+365 LLRLILGELTPNE
-378 GSVRLGSNLHIA
+378 GNVRLGSNLQIA

-493 TVLTVSHD
+493 TVITVSHD

-512 LAIEENGRV
+512 FAIEENGIV

-532 ANKKIRD
+532 ANKKMRD
-539 KEAANA
+539 KEAARAEQARAEQEARLQSATSLANA
-545 ARIAAEKEAEKQAR
+545 A
-559 SNAGAGSATAAPAP
+559 PV
-573 PAKKK
+573 KKK
-578 KRSFNED
+578 KRSYNEE
-585 REYAALPE
+585 REYNALPE
-593 KIEKLE
+593 KIDKLE
-599 QEIASFQM
+599 AEIAGFQA

-618 PLIVELQKK
+618 NRILELQKE
-627 IADDEVLLEKLYE
+627 ISDRESELEKAYE
-640 RFEILDNLG
+640 RFEILDALS

>member
-1 MPCGNARHLLSRFA
+1 
-15 GSKYS
+15 
-20 WLWVFLICFC
+20 

-87 GDIVKKAG
+87 GEIVKKAG
-95 LKVSR
+95 LKVAR

-116 VMGRVSVV
+116 VMGRVPVV

-129 ISKKILDDG
+129 ISTKSLDDG

-154 ADTPYDSLSGGQ
+154 ADALYDSLSGGQ

-198 WLEGIVTRLNCAV
+198 WLEGIVSRLNCAV

-258 KANQLFD
+258 KANALFD
-265 KRLAEEEV
+265 KNLAEEEV

-307 GNVNMQ
+307 GNVSMQ

-336 SPLISDLSTEISRGD
+336 SPLISGFSTEISRGD

-418 NGVKRHV
+418 NGVRRHV

-512 LAIEENGRV
+512 LAIEENGQV

-559 SNAGAGSATAAPAP
+559 LNTAAGATVTAP

-578 KRSFNED
+578 KRSFNEE

-599 QEIASFQM
+599 QEIAGFQM

-627 IADDEVLLEKLYE
+627 IADNEDLLEKFYE

>member
-1 MPCGNARHLLSRFA
+1 
-15 GSKYS
+15 
-20 WLWVFLICFC
+20 
-30 MPILSAQNILLRFGG
+30 MPILSAQNISLRFSG
-45 PPLLDNVSFDIEAG
+45 PPLLDNASFDIEAG

-73 TLLKVLTG
+73 TLLKIIQGTMG
-81 EMETNS
+81 MDS
-87 GDIVKKAG
+87 GDIVKRTG

-100 MIQEI
+100 MVQEI
-105 PSHLDG
+105 PAHMEG
-111 TVRDI
+111 TVRDV
-116 VMGRVSVV
+116 VMG
-124 SGGSV
+124 G
-129 ISKKILDDG
+129 IAQDG
-138 AHNATA
+138 HHDAHA
-144 EAILGKTGID
+144 EAILGKTGIAAD
-154 ADTPYDSLSGGQ
+154 ALFDGLSGGQ

-172 ARAVAEDPD
+172 ARAVAENPD

-198 WLEGIVTRLNCAV
+198 WLEGIVSRLECAV
-211 MFVSHDR
+211 LFVSHDR
-218 AFVRRTAT
+218 AFVRRVAT

-235 VRSWDFPY
+235 VRTWNFPY

-258 KANQLFD
+258 KANKLFD

-296 REERAARRSRT
+296 RQERAERRTRT
-307 GNVNMQ
+307 GSVNMQ
-313 ITEADRSGR
+313 ITEAERSGR

-327 TDVSYSYDG
+327 TDVSFAYEG
-336 SPLISDLSTEISRGD
+336 APLISHFSTEVSRGD

-365 LLRLILGELQPDS
+365 LLKLILGEIQPDE
-378 GSVRLGSNLHIA
+378 GDIRLGTNLQIA

-401 DKSLIE
+401 DKSLVE
-407 NIGDGQAYITL
+407 NVGDGQAYITL
-418 NGVKRHV
+418 NGVRRHV

-431 FLFSADRARGPIS
+431 FLFSAERARGPIS

-493 TVLTVSHD
+493 TVIVVSHD

-512 LAIEENGRV
+512 FAIEDGGNV
-521 FEAVGGYSDYE
+521 FEAVGGYTDYE
-532 ANKKIRD
+532 NNRKIRE

-545 ARIAAEKEAEKQAR
+545 ARIAEERANSRVSGAAQVQNSAQ
-559 SNAGAGSATAAPAP
+559 NAQNQPNL
-573 PAKKK
+573 AKKK
-578 KRSFNED
+578 KRSYNEE

-599 QEIASFQM
+599 AEIADFQA
-607 ELSKPEVYTNA
+607 ELAKPEVYTDA
-618 PLIVELQKK
+618 KRIVELQKEL
-627 IADDEVLLEKLYE
+627 AERESELEKAYE
-640 RFEILDNLG
+640 RFGELDSLGG

>member
-1 MPCGNARHLLSRFA
+1 
-15 GSKYS
+15 
-20 WLWVFLICFC
+20 
-30 MPILSAQNILLRFGG
+30 MPILSAQNLLLRIGANA
-45 PPLLDNVSFDIEAG
+45 PLLDNVSFDIEAG
-59 DRICLVGRNGEGKS
+59 DRICLVGRNGCGKS
-73 TLLKVLTG
+73 TLLRVLSG
-81 EMETNS
+81 ETEAQS
-87 GDIVKKAG
+87 GDIVKKSG
-95 LKVSR
+95 LRISR

-105 PSHLDG
+105 PAHIDG
-111 TVRDI
+111 TVRDV
-116 VMGRVSVV
+116 VMGTVSVGNSAAWKV
-124 SGGSV
+124 G
-129 ISKKILDDG
+129 DD
-138 AHNATA
+138 ASRDTHA

-154 ADTPYDSLSGGQ
+154 PEALYDSLSGGQ
-166 KRRVLF
+166 KRRTLF
-172 ARAVAEDPD
+172 ARALAQDPD

-193 IPAIQ
+193 VPAIQ
-198 WLEGIVTRLNCAV
+198 WLEGIVTRLSCALL
-211 MFVSHDR
+211 FVSHDR
-218 AFVRRTAT
+218 TFVRRVAN
-226 RIFELDRGR
+226 RIFDLDRGR
-235 VRSWDFPY
+235 VRCWDFPY
-243 DKFVQFRDQALAEEE
+243 DKFVQFRDQALAEED
-258 KANQLFD
+258 KANALFD

-296 REERAARRSRT
+296 REERAARRTRT

-336 SPLISDLSTEISRGD
+336 APLISGLSTEVSRGD

-365 LLRLILGELQPDS
+365 LLRLILGELKPDT
-378 GSVRLGSNLHIA
+378 GDVRLGTNLQIA

-401 DKSLIE
+401 DKSLVE

-484 AELLADYNG
+484 AELLADYKG

-501 RAFLDSVATGI
+501 RAFLDSVATSI
-512 LAIEENGRV
+512 LAIEDGGNV
-521 FEAVGGYSDYE
+521 FESVGGYSDYE
-532 ANKKIRD
+532 AKKKVRD

-545 ARIAAEKEAEKQAR
+545 ARIAAEKEAEKAAR
-559 SNAGAGSATAAPAP
+559 SAQNSSAVSAAQALSGSAGAPV
-573 PAKKK
+573 KKK
-578 KRSFNED
+578 KRSYNEE

-599 QEIASFQM
+599 SEISERQT
-607 ELSKPEVYTNA
+607 ELSRPEVFTNA
-618 PLIVELQKK
+618 ARIVELQKE
-627 IADDEVLLEKLYE
+627 IADREAELEKAYGRYE
-640 RFEILDNLG
+640 ELDSLG

>member
-1 MPCGNARHLLSRFA
+1 
-15 GSKYS
+15 
-20 WLWVFLICFC
+20 
-30 MPILSAQNILLRFGG
+30 MPILSAQNLLLRIGANA
-45 PPLLDNVSFDIEAG
+45 PLLDNVSFDIEAG
-59 DRICLVGRNGEGKS
+59 DRICLVGRNGCGKS
-73 TLLKVLTG
+73 TLLRVLSG
-81 EMETNS
+81 ETEAQS
-87 GDIVKKAG
+87 GDIVKKTG
-95 LKVSR
+95 LRISR

-105 PSHLDG
+105 PAHIDG
-111 TVRDI
+111 TVRDV
-116 VMGRVSVV
+116 VMGTVSVGN
-124 SGGSV
+124 SAAW
-129 ISKKILDDG
+129 KIGDD
-138 AHNATA
+138 ASRDTHA

-154 ADTPYDSLSGGQ
+154 PEALYDSLSGGQ
-166 KRRVLF
+166 KRRTLF
-172 ARAVAEDPD
+172 ARALAQDPD
-181 LLLLDEPTNHLD
+181 LLLLDEPRNHLD
-193 IPAIQ
+193 IPAIE
-198 WLEGIVTRLNCAV
+198 WLEGIVTRLNCALL
-211 MFVSHDR
+211 FVSHDR
-218 AFVRRTAT
+218 TFVRRVAN
-226 RIFELDRGR
+226 RIFDLDRGR
-235 VRSWDFPY
+235 VRCWDFPY
-243 DKFVQFRDQALAEEE
+243 DKFVQFRDQALAEED
-258 KANQLFD
+258 KANALFD

-296 REERAARRSRT
+296 REERAARRTRT

-336 SPLISDLSTEISRGD
+336 APLINGLSTEVSRGD

-365 LLRLILGELQPDS
+365 LLRLILGELTPDT
-378 GSVRLGSNLHIA
+378 GDVRLGTNLQIA

-401 DKSLIE
+401 DKSLVE

-484 AELLADYNG
+484 AELLADYKG

-501 RAFLDSVATGI
+501 RAFLDSVATSI
-512 LAIEENGRV
+512 LAIEDGGNV
-521 FEAVGGYSDYE
+521 FESVGGYSDYE
-532 ANKKIRD
+532 AKKKVRD

-545 ARIAAEKEAEKQAR
+545 ARIAAEKEAEKA
-559 SNAGAGSATAAPAP
+559 APTAATASAA
-573 PAKKK
+573 AQTKKK
-578 KRSFNED
+578 KRSYNEE

-599 QEIASFQM
+599 AEISERQT
-607 ELSKPEVYTNA
+607 ELSKPEVFTNA
-618 PLIVELQKK
+618 ARIVELQKE
-627 IADDEVLLEKLYE
+627 IADREAELEKAYE
-640 RFEILDNLG
+640 RYEELDSLG

>member
-1 MPCGNARHLLSRFA
+1 
-15 GSKYS
+15 
-20 WLWVFLICFC
+20 
-30 MPILSAQNILLRFGG
+30 MPILSAQNLLLRIGANA
-45 PPLLDNVSFDIEAG
+45 PLLDNVSFDIEAG

-73 TLLKVLTG
+73 TLLKVLSG
-81 EMETNS
+81 EMEAQS
-87 GDIVKKAG
+87 GEIVKKSG
-95 LKVSR
+95 LRVSR

-105 PSHLDG
+105 PAHIEG
-111 TVRDI
+111 TVRD
-116 VMGRVSVV
+116 VV
-124 SGGSV
+124 IGKGGGHH
-129 ISKKILDDG
+129 D
-138 AHNATA
+138 AHA
-144 EAILGKTGID
+144 EAILGKTGIAGD
-154 ADTPYDSLSGGQ
+154 ALYDSLSGGQ

-172 ARAVAEDPD
+172 ARAVAQDPD

-198 WLEGIVTRLNCAV
+198 WLEGIVTRLECAV

-218 AFVRRTAT
+218 AFVRRVAS

-235 VRSWDFPY
+235 VRGWDFPY
-243 DKFVQFRDQALAEEE
+243 DKFVQFRDQALAEED
-258 KANQLFD
+258 KANALFD

-296 REERAARRSRT
+296 REERAARRTRT
-307 GNVNMQ
+307 GTVNMQ
-313 ITEADRSGR
+313 ITEAERSGR

-327 TDVSYSYDG
+327 TDVSYTYDG
-336 SPLISDLSTEISRGD
+336 APLISHLSTEVSRGD

-365 LLRLILGELQPDS
+365 LLRLILGELKPDE
-378 GSVRLGSNLHIA
+378 GDVRLGSNLQIA

-401 DKSLIE
+401 DKSLVE

-484 AELLADYNG
+484 AELLADYKG

-501 RAFLDSVATGI
+501 RAFLDSVVTSI
-512 LAIEENGRV
+512 LAIEDNGNV
-521 FEAVGGYSDYE
+521 FESVGGYSDYE
-532 ANKKIRD
+532 AKKKVRD

-545 ARIAAEKEAEKQAR
+545 ARIAAEKEAEKAAR
-559 SNAGAGSATAAPAP
+559 VSQNSEVSAA

-578 KRSFNED
+578 KRSYNEE
-585 REYAALPE
+585 REYAALPD

-599 QEIASFQM
+599 AEIADRQA
-607 ELSKPEVYTNA
+607 ELSKPEVFTNA
-618 PLIVELQKK
+618 ARIVELQKE
-627 IADDEVLLEKLYE
+627 IADREQELEKAYE
-640 RFEILDNLG
+640 RYEYLDSL

>member
-1 MPCGNARHLLSRFA
+1 
-15 GSKYS
+15 
-20 WLWVFLICFC
+20 
-30 MPILSAQNILLRFGG
+30 MPILSVQNILLRFGG

-81 EMETNS
+81 EMEANS
-87 GDIVKKAG
+87 GEIVKKTG

-105 PSHLDG
+105 PAHLDG

-129 ISKKILDDG
+129 ISKKVLDDG

-154 ADTPYDSLSGGQ
+154 ADAPYDSLSGGQ

-258 KANQLFD
+258 KANALFD
-265 KRLAEEEV
+265 KKLAEEEV

-327 TDVSYSYDG
+327 KNVSYSYDG

-365 LLRLILGELQPDS
+365 LLRLILGELQPES
-378 GSVRLGSNLHIA
+378 GEVRLGSNLHIA

-512 LAIEENGRV
+512 LAIEEDGHV

-539 KEAANA
+539 KEAAQA
-545 ARIAAEKEAEKQAR
+545 ARLAAEREAEKLAR
-559 SNAGAGSATAAPAP
+559 LSAGAGAASASPA

-578 KRSFNED
+578 KRSYNEE

-599 QEIASFQM
+599 KEIADYQL

-618 PLIVELQKK
+618 TLIVELQKK
-627 IADDEVLLEKLYE
+627 IADDEALLEQAYE
-640 RFEILDNLG
+640 RFEALDNLG

>member
-1 MPCGNARHLLSRFA
+1 
-15 GSKYS
+15 
-20 WLWVFLICFC
+20 
-30 MPILSAQNILLRFGG
+30 MPILSAQNISLRFSG
-45 PPLLDNVSFDIEAG
+45 PPLLDNASFDIEAG

-73 TLLKVLTG
+73 TLLKIIQG
-81 EMETNS
+81 EMGMDS
-87 GDIVKKAG
+87 GEIVKRTG

-100 MIQEI
+100 MVQEI
-105 PSHLDG
+105 PAHMEG
-111 TVRDI
+111 TVRDV
-116 VMGRVSVV
+116 VMGL
-124 SGGSV
+124 
-129 ISKKILDDG
+129 IAQDG
-138 AHNATA
+138 HHDAHA
-144 EAILGKTGID
+144 EAILGKTGIAAD
-154 ADTPYDSLSGGQ
+154 ALFDGLSGGQ

-172 ARAVAEDPD
+172 ARAVAENPD

-198 WLEGIVTRLNCAV
+198 WLEGIVSRLECAV
-211 MFVSHDR
+211 LFVSHDR
-218 AFVRRTAT
+218 AFVRRVAT

-235 VRSWDFPY
+235 IRTWNYPY

-258 KANQLFD
+258 KANRLFD

-296 REERAARRSRT
+296 RQERAERRTRT
-307 GNVNMQ
+307 GSVNMQ
-313 ITEADRSGR
+313 ITEAERSGR

-327 TDVSYSYDG
+327 TDVSFAYEG
-336 SPLISDLSTEISRGD
+336 APLISHFSTEVSRGD

-365 LLRLILGELQPDS
+365 LLKLILGEIQPDE
-378 GSVRLGSNLHIA
+378 GEVRLGTNLQIA

-401 DKSLIE
+401 DKSLVE
-407 NIGDGQAYITL
+407 NVGDGQAYITL
-418 NGVKRHV
+418 NGVRRHV

-431 FLFSADRARGPIS
+431 FLFSAERARGPIS

-484 AELLADYNG
+484 AELLADFNG
-493 TVLTVSHD
+493 TVIVVSHD

-512 LAIEENGRV
+512 FAIEDGGNV
-521 FEAVGGYSDYE
+521 FEAVGGYTDYE
-532 ANKKIRD
+532 NNRKIRE

-545 ARIAAEKEAEKQAR
+545 ARIAEEKTNLQKSGMQT
-559 SNAGAGSATAAPAP
+559 GANKGQSAQVSSIQT
-573 PAKKK
+573 KKK
-578 KRSFNED
+578 KRSYNEE
-585 REYAALPE
+585 REYASLPD

-599 QEIASFQM
+599 SEIAGFQT
-607 ELSKPEVYTNA
+607 ELSKPEVYTDA
-618 PLIVELQKK
+618 KRIVELQKE
-627 IADDEVLLEKLYE
+627 IATRESELEKAYE
-640 RFEILDNLG
+640 RYEELDLLGG

>member
-1 MPCGNARHLLSRFA
+1 
-15 GSKYS
+15 
-20 WLWVFLICFC
+20 
-30 MPILSAQNILLRFGG
+30 MPILSAQNLLLRIGANA
-45 PPLLDNVSFDIEAG
+45 PLLDNVSFDIEAG
-59 DRICLVGRNGEGKS
+59 DRICLVGRNGCGKS
-73 TLLKVLTG
+73 TLLRVLSG
-81 EMETNS
+81 ETEAQS
-87 GDIVKKAG
+87 GDIVKKTG
-95 LKVSR
+95 LRISR

-105 PSHLDG
+105 PAHIDG
-111 TVRDI
+111 TVRDV
-116 VMGRVSVV
+116 VMGTVSVGN
-124 SGGSV
+124 SAAW
-129 ISKKILDDG
+129 KIGDD
-138 AHNATA
+138 ASRDTHA

-154 ADTPYDSLSGGQ
+154 PEALYDSLSGGQ
-166 KRRVLF
+166 KRRTLF
-172 ARAVAEDPD
+172 ARALAQD
-181 LLLLDEPTNHLD
+181 
-193 IPAIQ
+193 AIQ
-198 WLEGIVTRLNCAV
+198 WLEGIVTRLNCALL
-211 MFVSHDR
+211 FVSHDR
-218 AFVRRTAT
+218 TFVRRVAN
-226 RIFELDRGR
+226 RIFDLDRGR
-235 VRSWDFPY
+235 VRCWDFPY
-243 DKFVQFRDQALAEEE
+243 DKFVQFRDQALAEED
-258 KANQLFD
+258 KANALFD

-296 REERAARRSRT
+296 REERAARRTRT

-336 SPLISDLSTEISRGD
+336 APLISGLSTEVSRGD

-365 LLRLILGELQPDS
+365 LLRLILGELTPDT
-378 GSVRLGSNLHIA
+378 GDVRLGTNLQIA

-401 DKSLIE
+401 DKSLVE
-407 NIGDGQAYITL
+407 NIADGQQYVML

-484 AELLADYNG
+484 AELLADYKG

-501 RAFLDSVATGI
+501 RAFLDSVATSI
-512 LAIEENGRV
+512 LAIEDGGNV
-521 FEAVGGYSDYE
+521 FESVGGYSDYE
-532 ANKKIRD
+532 AKKKVRD
-539 KEAANA
+539 KEAAAA
-545 ARIAAEKEAEKQAR
+545 ARIAAEKEAEKAAR
-559 SNAGAGSATAAPAP
+559 SAQNSAAVSAAQAPAGFAGAP
-573 PAKKK
+573 PKKK
-578 KRSFNED
+578 KRSYNEE

-599 QEIASFQM
+599 AEISERQT
-607 ELSKPEVYTNA
+607 ELSKPEVFTNA
-618 PLIVELQKK
+618 ARIVELQKE
-627 IADDEVLLEKLYE
+627 IADREAELEKAYE
-640 RFEILDNLG
+640 RYEELDSLG

>member
-1 MPCGNARHLLSRFA
+1 
-15 GSKYS
+15 
-20 WLWVFLICFC
+20 
-30 MPILSAQNILLRFGG
+30 MPILSAQNLLLRIGANA
-45 PPLLDNVSFDIEAG
+45 PLLDNVSFDIEAG
-59 DRICLVGRNGEGKS
+59 DRICLVGRNGCGKS
-73 TLLKVLTG
+73 TLLKVL
-81 EMETNS
+81 S
-87 GDIVKKAG
+87 GDAEVQAGEIVKKTG
-95 LKVSR
+95 LKISR

-105 PSHLDG
+105 PAHIDG
-111 TVRDI
+111 TVRDV
-116 VMGRVSVV
+116 VMAGVMQD
-124 SGGSV
+124 GSH
-129 ISKKILDDG
+129 DT
-138 AHNATA
+138 HA

-154 ADTPYDSLSGGQ
+154 PEALYDSLSGGQ
-166 KRRVLF
+166 KRRTLF
-172 ARAVAEDPD
+172 AQALAQDPD

-198 WLEGIVTRLNCAV
+198 WLEGIVTRLNCDLL
-211 MFVSHDR
+211 FVSHDR
-218 AFVRRTAT
+218 TFVRRVAT
-226 RIFELDRGR
+226 RIFDLDRGR

-243 DKFVQFRDQALAEEE
+243 DKFVQFRDQALAEED
-258 KANQLFD
+258 KANALFD

-296 REERAARRSRT
+296 REERAARRTRT

-336 SPLISDLSTEISRGD
+336 APLISGLSTEVSRGD

-365 LLRLILGELQPDS
+365 LLRLILGELTPETGDI
-378 GSVRLGSNLHIA
+378 RLGTNLQVA

-401 DKSLIE
+401 DKSLVE
-407 NIGDGQAYITL
+407 NIADGQQYVML

-484 AELLADYNG
+484 AELLADYKG

-501 RAFLDSVATGI
+501 RAFLDSVATSI
-512 LAIEENGRV
+512 LAIEDGGNV
-521 FEAVGGYSDYE
+521 FESVGGYSDYE
-532 ANKKIRD
+532 AKKKVRD

-545 ARIAAEKEAEKQAR
+545 ARVAAEKEAEKQAR
-559 SNAGAGSATAAPAP
+559 AAQNSGALAGAAPASVAA

-578 KRSFNED
+578 KRSYNEE

-599 QEIASFQM
+599 SEIAERQT
-607 ELSKPEVYTNA
+607 ELSKPEVFTNA
-618 PLIVELQKK
+618 ARIVELQKE
-627 IADDEVLLEKLYE
+627 ISDREAELEKAYE
-640 RFEILDNLG
+640 RYEELDSLG

>member
-1 MPCGNARHLLSRFA
+1 
-15 GSKYS
+15 
-20 WLWVFLICFC
+20 
-30 MPILSAQNILLRFGG
+30 MPILSVQNILLRFGG

-81 EMETNS
+81 EMEANS
-87 GDIVKKAG
+87 GEIVKKTG

-105 PSHLDG
+105 PAHLDG

-154 ADTPYDSLSGGQ
+154 ADAPYDSLSGGQ

-258 KANQLFD
+258 KANALFD
-265 KRLAEEEV
+265 KKLAEEEV

-327 TDVSYSYDG
+327 KNVSYSYDG

-365 LLRLILGELQPDS
+365 LLRLILGELQPES
-378 GSVRLGSNLHIA
+378 GEVRLGSNLHIA

-512 LAIEENGRV
+512 LAIEDGGHV

-539 KEAANA
+539 KEAAQA
-545 ARIAAEKEAEKQAR
+545 ARLAAEREAERQAR
-559 SNAGAGSATAAPAP
+559 SNAGAGAASAAPA

-578 KRSFNED
+578 KRSYNEE

-599 QEIASFQM
+599 KEIADYQL

-618 PLIVELQKK
+618 TLIVELQKK
-627 IADDEVLLEKLYE
+627 IADDEALLEQAYE
-640 RFEILDNLG
+640 RFEALDNLG

>member
-1 MPCGNARHLLSRFA
+1 
-15 GSKYS
+15 
-20 WLWVFLICFC
+20 
-30 MPILSAQNILLRFGG
+30 MPILSAQNLLLRIGANA
-45 PPLLDNVSFDIEAG
+45 PLLDNVSFDIEAG

-73 TLLKVLTG
+73 TLLKVLSG
-81 EMETNS
+81 EMEAQS
-87 GDIVKKAG
+87 GEIVKKSG
-95 LKVSR
+95 LRVSR

-105 PSHLDG
+105 HAHIEG
-111 TVRDI
+111 TVRD
-116 VMGRVSVV
+116 VV
-124 SGGSV
+124 IGKGGGHH
-129 ISKKILDDG
+129 D
-138 AHNATA
+138 AHA
-144 EAILGKTGID
+144 EAILGKTGIAGD
-154 ADTPYDSLSGGQ
+154 ALYDSLSGGQ

-172 ARAVAEDPD
+172 ARAVAQDPD

-198 WLEGIVTRLNCAV
+198 WLEGIVTRLECAV

-218 AFVRRTAT
+218 TFVRRVAN

-235 VRSWDFPY
+235 VRGWDFPY
-243 DKFVQFRDQALAEEE
+243 DKFVQFRDQALAEED
-258 KANQLFD
+258 KANALFD
-265 KRLAEEEV
+265 KKLAEEEV

-296 REERAARRSRT
+296 REERAARRTRT
-307 GNVNMQ
+307 GTVNMQ
-313 ITEADRSGR
+313 ITEAERSGR

-327 TDVSYSYDG
+327 TDVSYTYDG
-336 SPLISDLSTEISRGD
+336 APLISHLSTEVSRGD

-365 LLRLILGELQPDS
+365 LLRLILGELKPDE
-378 GSVRLGSNLHIA
+378 GDVRLGTNLQIA

-401 DKSLIE
+401 DKSLVE

-484 AELLADYNG
+484 AELLADYKG

-501 RAFLDSVATGI
+501 RAFLDSFATSI
-512 LAIEENGRV
+512 LAIEDGGNV
-521 FEAVGGYSDYE
+521 FESVGGYSDYE
-532 ANKKIRD
+532 AKKKVRD
-539 KEAANA
+539 KETANA
-545 ARIAAEKEAEKQAR
+545 ARIAAEREAEKAAR
-559 SNAGAGSATAAPAP
+559 VSQNSEVSAAPS
-573 PAKKK
+573 KKK
-578 KRSFNED
+578 KRSYNEE
-585 REYAALPE
+585 REYAALPD

-599 QEIASFQM
+599 AEIADRQA
-607 ELSKPEVYTNA
+607 ELSKPEVFTNA
-618 PLIVELQKK
+618 VRIVELQKE
-627 IADDEVLLEKLYE
+627 ISDREQELEKAYE
-640 RFEILDNLG
+640 RYEILDSYSS

>member
-1 MPCGNARHLLSRFA
+1 
-15 GSKYS
+15 
-20 WLWVFLICFC
+20 
-30 MPILSAQNILLRFGG
+30 MPILSVQNILLRFGG

-81 EMETNS
+81 EMEANS
-87 GDIVKKAG
+87 GEIVKKTG

-105 PSHLDG
+105 PAHLDG

-154 ADTPYDSLSGGQ
+154 ADAPYDSLSGGQ

-218 AFVRRTAT
+218 AFVRRVAT

-258 KANQLFD
+258 KANALFD
-265 KRLAEEEV
+265 KKLAEEEV

-327 TDVSYSYDG
+327 KNVSYSYDG

-365 LLRLILGELQPDS
+365 LLRLILGELQPES
-378 GSVRLGSNLHIA
+378 GEVRLGSNLHIA

-512 LAIEENGRV
+512 LAIEDGGHV

-532 ANKKIRD
+532 ANKKLRD
-539 KEAANA
+539 KEAAQA
-545 ARIAAEKEAEKQAR
+545 ARLAAEREAEKQAR
-559 SNAGAGSATAAPAP
+559 LSAGAGAASAAPAP
-573 PAKKK
+573 LKKK
-578 KRSFNED
+578 KRSYNEE

-599 QEIASFQM
+599 KEIADFQL

-618 PLIVELQKK
+618 TLIVELQKK
-627 IADDEVLLEKLYE
+627 IADDEALLEQAYE
-640 RFEILDNLG
+640 RFEALDSLG

>member
-1 MPCGNARHLLSRFA
+1 
-15 GSKYS
+15 
-20 WLWVFLICFC
+20 

-81 EMETNS
+81 EMDTNS
-87 GDIVKKAG
+87 GEIVKKTG

-105 PSHLDG
+105 PAHLDG

-116 VMGRVSVV
+116 VMGRVPVV

-154 ADTPYDSLSGGQ
+154 ADAPYDSLSGGQ

-198 WLEGIVTRLNCAV
+198 WLEGIVTRLSCAV

-258 KANQLFD
+258 KANALFD
-265 KRLAEEEV
+265 KKLAEEEV

-327 TDVSYSYDG
+327 KNVSYSYDG
-336 SPLISDLSTEISRGD
+336 SPLINDLSTEISRGD

-365 LLRLILGELQPDS
+365 LLRLILGELQPES
-378 GSVRLGSNLHIA
+378 GEVRLGSNLHIA

-401 DKSLIE
+401 DKSLVE

-512 LAIEENGRV
+512 LAIEEDGHV

-532 ANKKIRD
+532 ANKKLRD
-539 KEAANA
+539 KEAAQA
-545 ARIAAEKEAEKQAR
+545 ARLAAEREAEKQAR
-559 SNAGAGSATAAPAP
+559 SNAGAGAASATPA

-578 KRSFNED
+578 KRSYNEE

-599 QEIASFQM
+599 KEIADYQL

-627 IADDEVLLEKLYE
+627 ISDAEAALEQAYE
-640 RFEILDNLG
+640 RFEVLDNLG

>member
-1 MPCGNARHLLSRFA
+1 
-15 GSKYS
+15 
-20 WLWVFLICFC
+20 

-81 EMETNS
+81 EMEVNS
-87 GDIVKKAG
+87 GEIIKKSG
-95 LKVSR
+95 LCVSR

-129 ISKKILDDG
+129 ISKKVLDDG

-154 ADTPYDSLSGGQ
+154 ADAPYDSLSGGQ

-198 WLEGIVTRLNCAV
+198 WLEGIVTRLSCAV
-211 MFVSHDR
+211 LFVSHDR

-327 TDVSYSYDG
+327 RNVSYSYDG
-336 SPLISDLSTEISRGD
+336 SPLISDFSTEISRGD

-365 LLRLILGELQPDS
+365 LLRLILGELQPES
-378 GSVRLGSNLHIA
+378 GEVRLGSNLHIA

-512 LAIEENGRV
+512 LAIEDGGHV

-532 ANKKIRD
+532 ANRKIRD

-545 ARIAAEKEAEKQAR
+545 VRIAAEKEAEKQAR
-559 SNAGAGSATAAPAP
+559 SNPGAGASSAAPTP
-573 PAKKK
+573 VKKK
-578 KRSFNED
+578 KRSYNEE

-599 QEIASFQM
+599 KEIADFQL

-618 PLIVELQKK
+618 SMIVELQKK
-627 IADDEVLLEKLYE
+627 IADDEEMLEKMYE
-640 RFEILDNLG
+640 RYEIFDNLG

>member
-1 MPCGNARHLLSRFA
+1 
-15 GSKYS
+15 
-20 WLWVFLICFC
+20 
-30 MPILSAQNILLRFGG
+30 MPILSAQNITLRFGG

-73 TLLKVLTG
+73 TLLKILTG
-81 EMETNS
+81 EMEYNS
-87 GDIVKKAG
+87 GDIVKKSG
-95 LKVSR
+95 LRVSR
-100 MIQEI
+100 MVQEI
-105 PSHLDG
+105 PAHMEG
-111 TVRDI
+111 TVRDV
-116 VMGRVSVV
+116 VMG
-124 SGGSV
+124 
-129 ISKKILDDG
+129 G
-138 AHNATA
+138 ASLAGASLTSAAINGADSEIRNAHA
-144 EAILGKTGID
+144 EAILGKTGIAPD
-154 ADTPYDSLSGGQ
+154 AQFDSLSGGQ

-172 ARAVAEDPD
+172 ARAVASDPD

-198 WLEGIVTRLNCAV
+198 WLEGIVTRLNCALL
-211 MFVSHDR
+211 FVSHDR
-218 AFVRRTAT
+218 TFVRRVAN
-226 RIFELDRGR
+226 RIFDLDRGR
-235 VRSWDFPY
+235 VRCWDFPY
-243 DKFVQFRDQALAEEE
+243 DKFVQFRDQALAEED
-258 KANQLFD
+258 KANALFD

-296 REERAARRSRT
+296 REERAARRTRT

-336 SPLISDLSTEISRGD
+336 TPLISGLTTEVSRGD

-365 LLRLILGELQPDS
+365 LLRLILGELTPDT
-378 GSVRLGSNLHIA
+378 GDVRLGTNL
-390 YFDQMRTRLRE
+390 Q
-401 DKSLIE
+401 KSLVE
-407 NIGDGQAYITL
+407 NIADGQQYVIL

-484 AELLADYNG
+484 AELLADYKG

-501 RAFLDSVATGI
+501 RAFLDSVATSI
-512 LAIEENGRV
+512 LAIEDGGNV
-521 FEAVGGYSDYE
+521 FESVGGYSDYE
-532 ANKKIRD
+532 AKKKVRN

-545 ARIAAEKEAEKQAR
+545 ARIAAEKEAEKAAR
-559 SNAGAGSATAAPAP
+559 SAQNSSAVSAAQAPAGSAGAP
-573 PAKKK
+573 PKKK
-578 KRSFNED
+578 KRSYNEE

-599 QEIASFQM
+599 AEISERQT
-607 ELSKPEVYTNA
+607 ELSKPEVFTNA
-618 PLIVELQKK
+618 ARIVELQKE
-627 IADDEVLLEKLYE
+627 IADREAELEKAYE
-640 RFEILDNLG
+640 RYEELDSLG

>member
-1 MPCGNARHLLSRFA
+1 
-15 GSKYS
+15 
-20 WLWVFLICFC
+20 
-30 MPILSAQNILLRFGG
+30 MPILSAQNITLRFGG
-45 PPLLDNVSFDIEAG
+45 PPLLDNVTFDVEPG

-81 EMETNS
+81 EMEANS
-87 GDIVKKAG
+87 GDIIKKSG
-95 LKVSR
+95 LKITR

-105 PSHLDG
+105 PAHLEG
-111 TVRDI
+111 TVRDV
-116 VMGRVSVV
+116 VMSGAL
-124 SGGSV
+124 SGGT
-129 ISKKILDDG
+129 DD
-138 AHNATA
+138 AVRNSHA
-144 EAILGKTGID
+144 EAILGKTGIPAD
-154 ADTPYDSLSGGQ
+154 ASFDSLSGGQ

-172 ARAVAEDPD
+172 ARAVAGDPD

-198 WLEGIVTRLNCAV
+198 WLEGIVTRLECAV
-211 MFVSHDR
+211 LFVSHDR
-218 AFVRRTAT
+218 TFVRRTAT
-226 RIFELDRGR
+226 RILELDRGR

-258 KANQLFD
+258 KANALFD

-296 REERAARRSRT
+296 REERAARRTRT

-336 SPLISDLSTEISRGD
+336 APLLNRFSTEVSRGD

-365 LLRLILGELQPDS
+365 LLRLILGELKPDT
-378 GSVRLGSNLHIA
+378 GDVRLGTNLQIA
-390 YFDQMRTRLRE
+390 YFDQMRSRLRE
-401 DKSLIE
+401 DKSLVE

-418 NGVKRHV
+418 NGVRRHV

-431 FLFSADRARGPIS
+431 FLFSAERARGPIS

-484 AELLADYNG
+484 AELLADYKG

-501 RAFLDSVATGI
+501 RAFLDSVVTSI
-512 LAIEENGRV
+512 LAIEDGGNV
-521 FEAVGGYSDYE
+521 FEATGGYTDYE
-532 ANKKIRD
+532 NNRKVRE
-539 KEAANA
+539 KEKANA
-545 ARIAAEKEAEKQAR
+545 ARLAEERTNSQKSGASLGGSGSESAANQG
-559 SNAGAGSATAAPAP
+559 NV
-573 PAKKK
+573 AKKR
-578 KRSFNED
+578 KRSYHEE

-599 QEIASFQM
+599 AEIAEIQA
-607 ELSKPEVYTNA
+607 ELAKPEVYTDANR
-618 PLIVELQKK
+618 IIELQKSLS
-627 IADDEVLLEKLYE
+627 DHESELEKAYE
-640 RFEILDNLG
+640 RYGELDAL

>member
-1 MPCGNARHLLSRFA
+1 
-15 GSKYS
+15 
-20 WLWVFLICFC
+20 
-30 MPILSAQNILLRFGG
+30 MPILSAQNISLRFSG
-45 PPLLDNVSFDIEAG
+45 PPLLDNASFDIEAG

-73 TLLKVLTG
+73 TLLKIIQG
-81 EMETNS
+81 EMGMDC
-87 GDIVKKAG
+87 GDIVKRTG

-100 MIQEI
+100 MVQEI
-105 PSHLDG
+105 PAHMEG
-111 TVRDI
+111 TVRDV
-116 VMGRVSVV
+116 VMAG
-124 SGGSV
+124 
-129 ISKKILDDG
+129 IAQDG
-138 AHNATA
+138 HHDAHA
-144 EAILGKTGID
+144 EAILGKTGIAAD
-154 ADTPYDSLSGGQ
+154 ALFDGLSGGQ

-172 ARAVAEDPD
+172 ARAVAENPD

-198 WLEGIVTRLNCAV
+198 WLEGIVSRLECAV
-211 MFVSHDR
+211 LFVSHDR
-218 AFVRRTAT
+218 AFVRRVAT

-235 VRSWDFPY
+235 VRTWNYPY

-258 KANQLFD
+258 KANKLFD

-296 REERAARRSRT
+296 RQERAERRTRT
-307 GNVNMQ
+307 GSVNMQ
-313 ITEADRSGR
+313 ITEAERSGR

-327 TDVSYSYDG
+327 TDVSFAYEG
-336 SPLISDLSTEISRGD
+336 APLISHFSTEVSRGD

-365 LLRLILGELQPDS
+365 LLKLILGEIQPDE
-378 GSVRLGSNLHIA
+378 GEIRLGTNLQIA

-401 DKSLIE
+401 DKSLVE
-407 NIGDGQAYITL
+407 NVGDGQAYITL
-418 NGVKRHV
+418 NGVRRHV

-431 FLFSADRARGPIS
+431 FLFSAERARGPIS

-493 TVLTVSHD
+493 TVIVVSHD
-501 RAFLDSVATGI
+501 RAFLDSVVTGI
-512 LAIEENGRV
+512 FAIEGGGNV
-521 FEAVGGYSDYE
+521 FEAVGGYTDYE
-532 ANKKIRD
+532 NNRKIRE

-545 ARIAAEKEAEKQAR
+545 ARIAEERANSQR
-559 SNAGAGSATAAPAP
+559 SGASANQQTAQNAQNSQNPI
-573 PAKKK
+573 KKK
-578 KRSFNED
+578 KRSYNEE
-585 REYAALPE
+585 REYAALPD

-599 QEIASFQM
+599 AEIAGFQA
-607 ELSKPEVYTNA
+607 ELAKPEVYTDA
-618 PLIVELQKK
+618 KRIVELQKE
-627 IADDEVLLEKLYE
+627 IADRESELEKAYE
-640 RFEILDNLG
+640 RYEELDLLGG

>member
-1 MPCGNARHLLSRFA
+1 
-15 GSKYS
+15 
-20 WLWVFLICFC
+20 
-30 MPILSAQNILLRFGG
+30 
-45 PPLLDNVSFDIEAG
+45 
-59 DRICLVGRNGEGKS
+59 
-73 TLLKVLTG
+73 
-81 EMETNS
+81 
-87 GDIVKKAG
+87 
-95 LKVSR
+95 
-100 MIQEI
+100 
-105 PSHLDG
+105 
-111 TVRDI
+111 
-116 VMGRVSVV
+116 
-124 SGGSV
+124 
-129 ISKKILDDG
+129 
-138 AHNATA
+138 
-144 EAILGKTGID
+144 
-154 ADTPYDSLSGGQ
+154 
-166 KRRVLF
+166 
-172 ARAVAEDPD
+172 
-181 LLLLDEPTNHLD
+181 
-193 IPAIQ
+193 
-198 WLEGIVTRLNCAV
+198 
-211 MFVSHDR
+211 
-218 AFVRRTAT
+218 
-226 RIFELDRGR
+226 
-235 VRSWDFPY
+235 
-243 DKFVQFRDQALAEEE
+243 
-258 KANQLFD
+258 
-265 KRLAEEEV
+265 
-273 WIRKGIQARRTRN
+273 
-286 EGRVRALIKM
+286 
-296 REERAARRSRT
+296 
-307 GNVNMQ
+307 VNMH

-327 TDVSYSYDG
+327 KNVSYSYDG
-336 SPLISDLSTEISRGD
+336 SPLINDLSTEISRGD

-365 LLRLILGELQPDS
+365 LLRLILGELQPES
-378 GSVRLGSNLHIA
+378 GEVRLGSNLHIA

-501 RAFLDSVATGI
+501 RAFLDSVTTGI
-512 LAIEENGRV
+512 LAIEEDGHV

-532 ANKKIRD
+532 ANKKLRD

-559 SNAGAGSATAAPAP
+559 ANPGTGAQVAPV
-573 PAKKK
+573 KK
-578 KRSFNED
+578 KRSYNEE

-599 QEIASFQM
+599 KEIADYQL

-618 PLIVELQKK
+618 TLIVELQKK
-627 IADDEVLLEKLYE
+627 IADDEALLEQAYE